1 VSDPEQPARGLTDWR
16 EWHEEYADPASGLS
30 WRRRAVQD
38 RVRAFLDAR
47 PGPLRVVSACAGEG
61 RDLLEVLAERPADAA
76 RVSGRLVELDPA
88 LAATARRLVADL
100 GADLEV
106 LGGDAGSTDSYAGA
120 VPADY
125 VMLCGVF
132 GNITDEDIH
141 RTVLAVPTLMAPGA
155 HVVWTRGSF
164 ETDMAPVIAGWFEES
179 GFERTSYHADDDHGH
194 RVVEHRLV
202 GNPQPFPPGEQL
214 FTFVR

>member
-1 VSDPEQPARGLTDWR
+1 VSDREPPANGLTDWR
-16 EWHEEYADPASGLS
+16 EWHEEYADPESGLS

-38 RVRAFLDAR
+38 RVRAFLDSR
-47 PGPLRVVSACAGEG
+47 PGPVRVVSACAGEG
-61 RDLLEVLAERPADAA
+61 RDLLEVLAERPHDAA
-76 RVSGRLVELDPA
+76 RVSGRLVELDPD
-88 LAATARRLVADL
+88 LAATARQFVADL
-100 GADLEV
+100 GVDLEV
-106 LGGDAGSTDSYAGA
+106 VQGDAGSTDSYAGA

-141 RTVLAVPTLMAPGA
+141 RTVLAVPTLMSPGA
-155 HVVWTRGSF
+155 HVVWTRGLF
-164 ETDMAPVIAGWFEES
+164 ETDLAQTIATWFEAS

-202 GNPQPFPPGEQL
+202 ADPRPFRPGEQL